1 MFLHGYI
8 ASTLGEG
15 LRLNN
20 PYRLAQP
27 LGDDAESLSRSA
39 VYLNLAGGLL
49 LGDPLGW
56 QHGAQLDL
64 SAAVEGIP
72 QEVLTTSY
80 VLYRRL
86 NGLFAAYG
94 RVGLPLVLE
103 PDTNLGFEFGAGSV
117 LALRGGV
124 GVSFELIYSQFYGAA
139 TQDDSVTVIPVVAAQ
154 LGLRASY
161 EVLP

>member
-1 MFLHGYI
+1 GAARAASRDSAAAPDARDQAAGDVDSARGGFLPGYV
-8 ASTLGEG
+8 ASALGEG

-64 SAAVEGIP
+64 SVAVEGIP

-80 VLYRRL
+80 LLYRRL
-86 NGLFAAYG
+86 NGLFAAY
-94 RVGLPLVLE
+94 
-103 PDTNLGFEFGAGSV
+103 
-117 LALRGGV
+117 
-124 GVSFELIYSQFYGAA
+124 
-139 TQDDSVTVIPVVAAQ
+139 
-154 LGLRASY
+154 
-161 EVLP
+161 